1 NIDGLERKAGLSVW
15 DPYAQKGSQDYV
27 SWQAAQSVPLHGS
40 MEYLV
45 CQLCASSFSF
55 SEKPGKG
62 AMSAGDACP
71 DCLAR
76 SDARVAHGRRTLPSG
91 KLRPT
96 VVLYEEPHP
105 HCEDIARIISHDA
118 RTLASRREQKATNVV
133 LIFGTTLK
141 VPGCR
146 QLVKKLATAS
156 SDNTIT
162 VLVNNEPVCGKS
174 WDGVVDYQIIGNVED
189 WCRKI
194 ENQWNA
200 QTKITRWTKT
210 RKRNDTYTESKANK
224 ENPPPNASKREVTGK
239 KRKATPPA
247 NTDIENMDVYVDIVT
262 IDTNELDQSEPRAI
276 KKHKKT
282 RICDSINIPA
292 RRSLRIAEKRS
303 LEEIGGVTV
312 HHSQMSISI
321 CT

>member
-1 NIDGLERKAGLSVW
+1 
-15 DPYAQKGSQDYV
+15 
-27 SWQAAQSVPLHGS
+27 
-40 MEYLV
+40 
-45 CQLCASSFSF
+45 
-55 SEKPGKG
+55 
-62 AMSAGDACP
+62 
-71 DCLAR
+71 
-76 SDARVAHGRRTLPSG
+76 
-91 KLRPT
+91 
-96 VVLYEEPHP
+96 
-105 HCEDIARIISHDA
+105 DIARIISHDA

-174 WDGVVDYQIIGNVED
+174 WDGVVDYQVIGNVED